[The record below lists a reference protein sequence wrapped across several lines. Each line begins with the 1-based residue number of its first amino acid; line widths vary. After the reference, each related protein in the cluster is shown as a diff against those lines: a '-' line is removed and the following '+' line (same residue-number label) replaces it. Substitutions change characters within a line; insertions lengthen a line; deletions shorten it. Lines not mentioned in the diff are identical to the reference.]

1 MLECVQRGSE
11 KTAFANQ
18 YRFHTTF
25 TSSQIMKSKSQLQ
38 LHVLK
43 YAKMHTNNYKSSN
56 AVGL

>member
-11 KTAFANQ
+11 TNAFANQ

-25 TSSQIMKSKSQLQ
+25 MSSQIMKSKPQLQ

-43 YAKMHTNNYKSSN
+43 NAKMHTNNYKSSN
-56 AVGL
+56 AMGL